1 LRKSESQA
9 VKDAR
14 LVERLQMDN
23 ARLRE
28 LNRKYARNTG
38 LTFEVVID
46 ELREFLAADKTFNAF
61 LFSPTATP
69 HHKPIAESV
78 FDKEHSEIAGLV
90 VSDIQLGETITLEQT
105 NGMNKFNSVIAANRM
120 YKLVE
125 KFKRIVRGHQA
136 MYKINKIWL
145 LLLGDIINGSIH
157 DEFILTNDLLDI
169 PATVLASRLIIML
182 IYELLELGLPIEIDT
197 IVGNHGRTLTKMPAK
212 RQAHTSFDWIVYVMV
227 QEHFA
232 AKAEYKDRV
241 KIRIHTGKFGF
252 VEQFGHRIVIE
263 HGYGAASGKEDE
275 LQSRIRDIF
284 DSPVYRKATGLK
296 GTAVD
301 FIIIGDKHNFK
312 LGERYLVNGCLP
324 GSNEFGLE
332 LRMPSIGAIQTMF
345 GISRHRI
352 PSWTYPLDVADVLSE
367 KAENGLSTYAKQFMA
382 EHGR

>member
-1 LRKSESQA
+1 ME
-9 VKDAR
+9 
-14 LVERLQMDN
+14 N

-46 ELREFLAADKTFNAF
+46 DLRDFLAADKTFNAF
-61 LFSPTATP
+61 VFTPTSTP
-69 HHKPIAESV
+69 EHTPIAASV
-78 FDKEHSEIAGLV
+78 FDKDHSEIAGLV
-90 VSDIQLGETITLEQT
+90 ISDIQLGETITLEQT
-105 NGMNKFNSVIAANRM
+105 NGMNKYNSVICSNRM
-120 YKLVE
+120 YKLTE

-136 MYKINKIWL
+136 MYRIDKIWL

-169 PATVLASRLIIML
+169 PATILAARLLIL
-182 IYELLELGLPIEIDT
+182 CIYELLELGLPIEIDT
-197 IVGNHGRTLTKMPAK
+197 IVGNHGRTLVKMPAK
-212 RQAHTSFDWIVYVMV
+212 AQVHTSFDWMVYVMV
-227 QEHFA
+227 QDHFA
-232 AKAEYKDRV
+232 ARPEYKDRV
-241 KIRIHTGKFGF
+241 KVRIHTGKFGF
-252 VEQFGHRIVIE
+252 VEQFGHRVVIE
-263 HGYGAASGKEDE
+263 HGYGATSGKEDD

-324 GSNEFGLE
+324 GSNEFGME

-345 GISRHRI
+345 GISRRRI
-352 PSWTYPLDVADVLSE
+352 PSWTYPLDVADVQSE
-367 KAENGLSTYAKQFMA
+367 KAENGLSTYAKEFMR